1 MLKEKKLFNSIRFV
15 PLILFFALPSL
26 IFAKVNVP
34 VQTAWIMDS
43 ANIMDSNT
51 KNQLENYLESINQ
64 KTGVQIAVFTVN
76 SIKDVAGEDLTIE
89 EYATSVFENWGL
101 GQKNKDNGILLLVA
115 MDTRSLRIEVGYGL
129 EEVLTDTKCGLIIRN
144 FIAPEFKN
152 GNYSAGIKTG
162 VETIAG
168 YATGNE
174 EIKNSVDDLDTDK
187 DESSIAAVMFL
198 IWAAFFIFITVTS
211 ITKSRKNRNRR
222 HSTGGFYVDSS
233 DHNHRGGFGGGFGG
247 FGGGGSGGFGGGCG
261 GSSGGGGA
269 SGGW

>member
-1 MLKEKKLFNSIRFV
+1 MLKEKKLFNSLRFV
-15 PLILFFALPSL
+15 LLIVFFALPSL
-26 IFAKVNVP
+26 VFAKVNVP
-34 VQTAWIMDS
+34 VQTAWIMDN
-43 ANIMDSNT
+43 ANIIDSAT
-51 KNQLENYLESINQ
+51 KAQLETYLESINE

-76 SIKDVAGEDLTIE
+76 SIKEVAGEDLTIE
-89 EYATSVFENWGL
+89 EYATSVFEKWGL

-115 MDTRSLRIEVGYGL
+115 MDSRSLRIEVGYGL

-152 GNYSAGIKTG
+152 GDYSAGIKTG

-168 YATGNE
+168 YATGDE
-174 EIKNSVDDLDTDK
+174 EIASSVDSLDSDK

-198 IWAAFFIFITVTS
+198 IWAAFFIVITVTS
-211 ITKSRKNRNRR
+211 IRKSHNRR
-222 HSTGGFYVDSS
+222 PPRGGFYADTSRH
-233 DHNHRGGFGGGFGG
+233 DHRDGFGSGFGG
-247 FGGGGSGGFGGGCG
+247 FGGGGSGGFGGGGG